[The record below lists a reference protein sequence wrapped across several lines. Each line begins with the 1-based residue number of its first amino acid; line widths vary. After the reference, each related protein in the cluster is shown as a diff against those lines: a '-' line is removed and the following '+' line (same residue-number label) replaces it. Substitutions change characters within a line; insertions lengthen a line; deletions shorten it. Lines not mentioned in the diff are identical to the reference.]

1 MGAQSSL
8 HCSAHAVSSCLFDSA
23 TAPVASPATPEGP
36 TCRPRHGGARFGAI
50 LWGVLL
56 LVFAGAMAVSA
67 LPMFSVDTTTLLL
80 AACIAA
86 GVLLV
91 VAGIV
96 AALSRTRRWSDRAV
110 HRAVQVCTGVTRT
123 A

>member
-1 MGAQSSL
+1 MTT
-8 HCSAHAVSSCLFDSA
+8 DSTTNDNPTDDGSTNDEA
-23 TAPVASPATPEGP
+23 TAPVASPGAPDGSAY
-36 TCRPRHGGARFGAI
+36 RPRRGGARFGTI

-96 AALSRTRRWSDRAV
+96 AALSRTRR
-110 HRAVQVCTGVTRT
+110 
-123 A
+123 

>member
-1 MGAQSSL
+1 MTNDGTTNDEA
-8 HCSAHAVSSCLFDSA
+8 SAP
-23 TAPVASPATPEGP
+23 TAPPAAPDGP
-36 TCRPRHGGARFGAI
+36 VHRPARRGARFGTI
-50 LWGVLL
+50 LWGVLM

-96 AALSRTRRWSDRAV
+96 ATLSRTRR
-110 HRAVQVCTGVTRT
+110 
-123 A
+123 

>member
-1 MGAQSSL
+1 MTVNPARYFFHAAARWIFSASL
-8 HCSAHAVSSCLFDSA
+8 M
-23 TAPVASPATPEGP
+23 
-36 TCRPRHGGARFGAI
+36 
-50 LWGVLL
+50 
-56 LVFAGAMAVSA
+56 FAGAMAVSA

-96 AALSRTRRWSDRAV
+96 ATLSRTRR
-110 HRAVQVCTGVTRT
+110 
-123 A
+123 

>member
-1 MGAQSSL
+1 MTN
-8 HCSAHAVSSCLFDSA
+8 DSTTNDRPTNDEA
-23 TAPVASPATPEGP
+23 PAPVGSPATPDGGP
-36 TCRPRHGGARFGAI
+36 CRPRRGGARFGTI

-96 AALSRTRRWSDRAV
+96 AALSRTRR
-110 HRAVQVCTGVTRT
+110 
-123 A
+123 

>member
-1 MGAQSSL
+1 MTTDNTTN
-8 HCSAHAVSSCLFDSA
+8 DSTTNDSPTNDSPMDDGTTNDGA
-23 TAPVASPATPEGP
+23 TAPVAADGPAH
-36 TCRPRHGGARFGAI
+36 RPRHGGARFGTI

-91 VAGIV
+91 VAGMV
-96 AALSRTRRWSDRAV
+96 AALSRTRR
-110 HRAVQVCTGVTRT
+110 
-123 A
+123 

>member
-1 MGAQSSL
+1 MTT
-8 HCSAHAVSSCLFDSA
+8 DSTTNDGTTNDET
-23 TAPVASPATPEGP
+23 TAPMASPVAPDGHTA
-36 TCRPRHGGARFGAI
+36 RPRRGGARFGTI

-86 GVLLV
+86 GVLLI

-96 AALSRTRRWSDRAV
+96 AALSRTRR
-110 HRAVQVCTGVTRT
+110 
-123 A
+123 

>member
-1 MGAQSSL
+1 M
-8 HCSAHAVSSCLFDSA
+8 
-23 TAPVASPATPEGP
+23 
-36 TCRPRHGGARFGAI
+36 
-50 LWGVLL
+50 LL

-80 AACIAA
+80 AACIAV

-96 AALSRTRRWSDRAV
+96 AALSRTRR
-110 HRAVQVCTGVTRT
+110 
-123 A
+123 

>member
-1 MGAQSSL
+1 MTT
-8 HCSAHAVSSCLFDSA
+8 DSTTNDNPTDDGSTNDEA
-23 TAPVASPATPEGP
+23 TAPVAPDGPA
-36 TCRPRHGGARFGAI
+36 CRPRRGGARFGTI

-96 AALSRTRRWSDRAV
+96 AALSRTRR
-110 HRAVQVCTGVTRT
+110 
-123 A
+123 

>member
-1 MGAQSSL
+1 MTNDGTTNDGTTNAEAS
-8 HCSAHAVSSCLFDSA
+8 
-23 TAPVASPATPEGP
+23 APVASPAAPDGP
-36 TCRPRHGGARFGAI
+36 DRRPRRGGPRFGTI

-96 AALSRTRRWSDRAV
+96 AALSRTRR
-110 HRAVQVCTGVTRT
+110 
-123 A
+123 

>member
-1 MGAQSSL
+1 MTT
-8 HCSAHAVSSCLFDSA
+8 DSTTNDNPTDDGSTNDEA
-23 TAPVASPATPEGP
+23 TAPVASPGAPDGP
-36 TCRPRHGGARFGAI
+36 AYRPRRGGARFGTI

-96 AALSRTRRWSDRAV
+96 AALSRTRR
-110 HRAVQVCTGVTRT
+110 
-123 A
+123 

>member
-1 MGAQSSL
+1 MTT
-8 HCSAHAVSSCLFDSA
+8 DSTTNDNPTNDGTTSDGTTSDEA
-23 TAPVASPATPEGP
+23 TAPMASPVGP
-36 TCRPRHGGARFGAI
+36 DGPACRPRRGGARFGTI

-96 AALSRTRRWSDRAV
+96 AALSRTRR
-110 HRAVQVCTGVTRT
+110 
-123 A
+123 

>member
-1 MGAQSSL
+1 MTTDSTTNDNPTNDNTTNDGATND
-8 HCSAHAVSSCLFDSA
+8 AAA
-23 TAPVASPATPEGP
+23 APVASPVAPDGP
-36 TCRPRHGGARFGAI
+36 ACRPRRGGARFGTI

-96 AALSRTRRWSDRAV
+96 AALSRTRR
-110 HRAVQVCTGVTRT
+110 
-123 A
+123 

>member
-1 MGAQSSL
+1 MTN
-8 HCSAHAVSSCLFDSA
+8 DDTTNDET
-23 TAPVASPATPEGP
+23 TAPTVPPEVPDGRGHRPA
-36 TCRPRHGGARFGAI
+36 RRGARFGTI
-50 LWGVLL
+50 LWGVLM

-67 LPMFSVDTTTLLL
+67 LPMFSVDATTLLL

-96 AALSRTRRWSDRAV
+96 ATLSRTRR
-110 HRAVQVCTGVTRT
+110 
-123 A
+123 

>member
-1 MGAQSSL
+1 M
-8 HCSAHAVSSCLFDSA
+8 
-23 TAPVASPATPEGP
+23 
-36 TCRPRHGGARFGAI
+36 
-50 LWGVLL
+50 LL

-96 AALSRTRRWSDRAV
+96 ATLSRTRR
-110 HRAVQVCTGVTRT
+110 
-123 A
+123 

>member
-1 MGAQSSL
+1 MTT
-8 HCSAHAVSSCLFDSA
+8 DSTTNDSPTNDSPMDDGTTNDAA
-23 TAPVASPATPEGP
+23 TAPVVSAVAADGPAH
-36 TCRPRHGGARFGAI
+36 RPRHGGARFGTI

-96 AALSRTRRWSDRAV
+96 AALSRTRR
-110 HRAVQVCTGVTRT
+110 
-123 A
+123 

>member
-1 MGAQSSL
+1 MTT
-8 HCSAHAVSSCLFDSA
+8 DSTTNDNPTDDGTTNDEA
-23 TAPVASPATPEGP
+23 TAPVASPMAPYGP
-36 TCRPRHGGARFGAI
+36 ACRTRRGGARFGTI

-96 AALSRTRRWSDRAV
+96 AALSRTRR
-110 HRAVQVCTGVTRT
+110 
-123 A
+123 

>member
-1 MGAQSSL
+1 MTNDGTTN
-8 HCSAHAVSSCLFDSA
+8 DET
-23 TAPVASPATPEGP
+23 TAPMAPPATLDGP
-36 TCRPRHGGARFGAI
+36 VRRPARRGARFGTI

-96 AALSRTRRWSDRAV
+96 AALSRTRR
-110 HRAVQVCTGVTRT
+110 
-123 A
+123 

>member
-1 MGAQSSL
+1 MTNDGTTNDES
-8 HCSAHAVSSCLFDSA
+8 
-23 TAPVASPATPEGP
+23 TAPMAPPAAPDGP
-36 TCRPRHGGARFGAI
+36 VRCPARRGARFGTI
-50 LWGVLL
+50 LWGVLM

-96 AALSRTRRWSDRAV
+96 ATLSRTRR
-110 HRAVQVCTGVTRT
+110 
-123 A
+123 

>member
-1 MGAQSSL
+1 MTNDGTTNDETT
-8 HCSAHAVSSCLFDSA
+8 VP
-23 TAPVASPATPEGP
+23 TASPAAPDGP
-36 TCRPRHGGARFGAI
+36 TAPPRRGGPRFGTI

-96 AALSRTRRWSDRAV
+96 ATLSRTRR
-110 HRAVQVCTGVTRT
+110 
-123 A
+123 

>member
-1 MGAQSSL
+1 MTNDDTTTNDTARN
-8 HCSAHAVSSCLFDSA
+8 DA
-23 TAPVASPATPEGP
+23 TGPVAAPAAPDGAVG
-36 TCRPRHGGARFGAI
+36 RPGHGGARFGTI
-50 LWGVLL
+50 LWGVVL

-96 AALSRTRRWSDRAV
+96 AALSRTRR
-110 HRAVQVCTGVTRT
+110 
-123 A
+123 